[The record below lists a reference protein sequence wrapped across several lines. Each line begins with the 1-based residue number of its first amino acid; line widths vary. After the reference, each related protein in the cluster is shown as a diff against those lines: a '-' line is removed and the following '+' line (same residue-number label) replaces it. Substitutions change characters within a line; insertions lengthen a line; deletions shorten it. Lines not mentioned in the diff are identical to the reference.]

1 MEEEASTTRCYN
13 MIKILCDEK
22 KILCDEHKNRH
33 IVEKNKNRT
42 PGNRNVYHNK
52 SSLTN

>member
-13 MIKILCDEK
+13 MIKILCDK

-42 PGNRNVYHNK
+42 PRNRNVCICV
-52 SSLTN
+52 SQ

>member
-22 KILCDEHKNRH
+22 KNYVMSIKIDIQLRTKIEHPE
-33 IVEKNKNRT
+33 IEMYVC
-42 PGNRNVYHNK
+42 VYACV
-52 SSLTN
+52 SQ